1 MTLGE
6 RIKELR
12 TNAGL
17 SQEKTAE
24 LVGVSRQAVT
34 KWEAD
39 QSAPSTEN
47 LFKLAGIFGT
57 TVDMVLSPVE
67 NENNS
72 LAEQIYKLYK
82 TDLEKKDAE
91 RRAARKK
98 NILLA
103 LAVFGGYVIIY
114 FATRIFADNPDHV
127 SGLTWLIGTKHLPY
141 LIGWLIDSKMFWIS
155 MAISIIPSLFG
166 KKYFSFS
173 TLFGFS
179 AGLLLGELCGRNP
192 AGAEYGHGHY
202 GWAIWI
208 CIYLFSIAM
217 GTVFEKLFKS
227 GISLKDK
234 RLWIWCAVFVI
245 GIISV
250 VLMINTGMPTDF
262 S

>member
-47 LFKLAGIFGT
+47 LFKLAEIFGT

-114 FATRIFADNPDHV
+114 FATRIFAENPDHV
-127 SGLTWLIGTKHLPY
+127 SGLTWLIGTRHLPY
-141 LIGWLIDSKMFWIS
+141 LIGWLLDSNLFWIS
-155 MAISIIPSLFG
+155 MAISIIPSMFG

-202 GWAIWI
+202 GWAIWL
-208 CIYLFSIAM
+208 CIYLFSSVM
-217 GTVFEKLFKS
+217 GVVFEKLFK
-227 GISLKDK
+227 DK
-234 RLWIWCAVFVI
+234 IDIKSQKLWIWAAGYVI
-245 GIISV
+245 GIAV
-250 VLMINTGMPTDF
+250 MVLLVRSRMP
-262 S
+262 